1 MSEES
6 KAVAAV
12 AEKETKKKEKGVPFG
27 KLMAWSLRGGST
39 GIAMMI
45 FGYLTVF
52 AVNTMKMDPKL
63 IGTLLLVSKLIDGVT
78 DLFAGYIVDKTK
90 TKWGKGRPYEWCVV
104 GMWLCTVLIFMVPA
118 AANNVVKS
126 IWVLLMYLFANS
138 IFYTFLNANH
148 TVYMVR
154 AFKTQKEY
162 VQLSTYGGVVPML
175 MTVIFNIAFP
185 MMMKAMATTQAGWI
199 KLVLIFAV
207 PLTLLGMLRFFV
219 IKETNDVDVKAA
231 GQKVEFKDVLLV
243 LKKNPYIYILS
254 LGVLVMN
261 LITNMGVTVFYFT
274 DVVGNVGLMS
284 ILAATQIIIL
294 PLMFVFPQILK
305 KISVMKLTRIGL
317 LCTMTGYAINYFA
330 GGNVPLLIVG
340 NLLTGAGVVPIS
352 MLASLLI
359 IECADYNE
367 YIGIRRL
374 EGTLGAVEGFA
385 KKVGAGLGS
394 GLLGILIGMAGYDGN
409 LTVQPASAIT
419 MVRLL
424 YSLIPLAMYLVV
436 YLVCRLYKLD
446 KQMPEIR
453 KTNEANRAA
462 AEAAQSEA

>member
-104 GMWLCTVLIFMVPA
+104 GMWLCTVLVPA

-261 LITNMGVTVFYFT
+261 LHPGRHPDHYPPA
-274 DVVGNVGLMS
+274 DVC
-284 ILAATQIIIL
+284 L
-294 PLMFVFPQILK
+294 PPDSQKDLRHEAYPHRSALHHDRLRHQ
-305 KISVMKLTRIGL
+305 L
-317 LCTMTGYAINYFA
+317 LRRWKR
-330 GGNVPLLIVG
+330 
-340 NLLTGAGVVPIS
+340 S
-352 MLASLLI
+352 S
-359 IECADYNE
+359 ADC
-367 YIGIRRL
+367 G
-374 EGTLGAVEGFA
+374 
-385 KKVGAGLGS
+385 
-394 GLLGILIGMAGYDGN
+394 
-409 LTVQPASAIT
+409 QPAHRRRCGSDLHAGE
-419 MVRLL
+419 
-424 YSLIPLAMYLVV
+424 PP
-436 YLVCRLYKLD
+436 D
-446 KQMPEIR
+446 H
-453 KTNEANRAA
+453 
-462 AEAAQSEA
+462 